1 MSVGNTKDYGNK
13 WGNNFPYQLAVL
25 KLLEQIATSSG
36 GGGGCP
42 CPSSAQ
48 EATLFLAKNLLATI
62 DADTSNLDVALST
75 RATET
80 TLTTVKDN
88 VQSKMD
94 RIRGAANY
102 TRTFT
107 YVSSGTSG
115 SNITSIVH
123 TGTTALGSETIT
135 ETFTYFGSTTNI
147 NTITYS

>member
-1 MSVGNTKDYGNK
+1 MSIGNTKDKGNNYGN
-13 WGNNFPYQLAVL
+13 NYPYQLAVL
-25 KLLEQIATSSG
+25 KLLDQIATSG
-36 GGGGCP
+36 GGGGG
-42 CPSSAQ
+42 AT
-48 EATLFLAKNLLATI
+48 EATLESVL
-62 DADTSNLDVALST
+62 
-75 RATET
+75 
-80 TLTTVKDN
+80 DN
-88 VQSKMD
+88 VTSKMD

-102 TRTFT
+102 TRTFS